1 MIFKTSRKAIV
12 LSLLTL
18 VSLELAGWQIGN
30 IYWLVAIV
38 EVFLL
43 ASAWLSLSGKKPSY
57 RLMSGLIPAVNFL
70 AWAGFLTIVNGQII
84 RQVLIIS
91 AAILQFC
98 YWHRGRIAWFEN
110 QDSSWWRLVNAINLI
125 SVWLIA
131 ASLYGWQS
139 FLAWPIFWP
148 WLIWLLLSAIM
159 LWLDYRV
166 SELLLNDHWPMV
178 LANWF
183 VGGQLFLAIYF
194 LPSSNLIQG
203 YLLLVGYYL
212 TSQVGRTSLLKI
224 NTVKRLRYQFLIIII
239 SLILVLST
247 AKWF

>member
-1 MIFKTSRKAIV
+1 MIFNTSRKAII

-18 VSLELAGWQIGN
+18 ISLELIGWQIGY
-30 IYWLVAIV
+30 IYWLVATV
-38 EVFLL
+38 GVLL
-43 ASAWLSLSGKKPSY
+43 LTSAWLSLNGKKSGY
-57 RLMSGLIPAVNFL
+57 RFMAGLIPAINFL
-70 AWAGFLTIVNGQII
+70 AWSGFLTIVNGQLI
-84 RQVLIIS
+84 RQVLIIV
-91 AAILQFC
+91 AAVLQFC
-98 YWHRGRIAWFEN
+98 YWHRGKAAWLEN
-110 QDSSWWRLVNAINLI
+110 QTTAWWRLVNAINLI
-125 SVWLIA
+125 SVWLVA
-131 ASLYGWQS
+131 ATLYGWQS
-139 FLAWPIFWP
+139 FLAWPILWP

-166 SELLLNDHWPMV
+166 AELLLPDHWPMI
-178 LANWF
+178 LANWL

-203 YLLLVGYYL
+203 YLLLVAYYL

-224 NTVKRLRYQFLIIII
+224 NTAKRLRYQFLIIII